1 MSGHQDESN
10 FDLIDQGQVQVAD
23 ENEVDLQQEQ
33 GLAEE
38 TLETAGSRADIPAP
52 HVPLAW
58 RLFEGIMAGS
68 VLLVTLPIQIILG
81 LLIKRGTPGPALF
94 FQDRVGVNGK
104 LFRFVKF
111 RTLYAD
117 ARKRWPEL
125 YEYAYTPEEI
135 ETLKFKT
142 MADPRVTPQ
151 GKWMRMSTLDEFPN
165 FWNVVTGDMAL
176 VGPRP
181 EIPEMLRYY
190 DTPEK
195 MQKFAVRPGITGL
208 AQISGRGRLTFHQ
221 TLEYDLEYVRT
232 RTVWLDLKIMFLTFY
247 RILTRDGA
255 F

>member
-1 MSGHQDESN
+1 MSGHPHEHN
-10 FDLIDQGQVQVAD
+10 FDPYDLGEVRVAD
-23 ENEVDLQQEQ
+23 ENEVDLEEA
-33 GLAEE
+33 LSPAEG
-38 TLETAGSRADIPAP
+38 TLVACGTQAEISAP
-52 HVPLAW
+52 RVPFAW
-58 RLFEGIMAGS
+58 RLFEGMVAS
-68 VLLVTLPIQIILG
+68 FVLLVTLPIQIVLG

-104 LFRFVKF
+104 RFRFVKF

-117 ARKRWPEL
+117 ARKIWPEL
-125 YEYAYTPEEI
+125 YEYSYTPEEI

-151 GKWMRMSTLDEFPN
+151 GKWMRMSTLDELPN

-195 MQKFAVRPGITGL
+195 MKKFAVRPGITGL

-221 TLEYDLEYVRT
+221 TLDYDLEYVRT

>member
-1 MSGHQDESN
+1 MSDRQDNSN
-10 FDLIDQGQVQVAD
+10 FDLIDTGPVQVAD
-23 ENEVDLQQEQ
+23 ENEADLQEEQ
-33 GLAEE
+33 SLALG
-38 TLETAGSRADIPAP
+38 TLVASWPQPEVSAP
-52 HVPLAW
+52 RIPLAW
-58 RLFEGIMAGS
+58 RLFEGVVAGS
-68 VLLVTLPIQIILG
+68 VLLITLPIQIVLG
-81 LLIKRGTPGPALF
+81 LLIKLGTPGPALF
-94 FQDRVGVNGK
+94 FQDRVGVNGQ
-104 LFRFVKF
+104 LFKFVKF

-135 ETLKFKT
+135 ESLKFKT

-151 GKWMRMSTLDEFPN
+151 GKWMRVSTLDELPN

-181 EIPEMLRYY
+181 EIPEMLQYY
-190 DTPEK
+190 NTAEK

-208 AQISGRGRLTFHQ
+208 AQISGRGRLTFHE